1 MDNLKGF
8 SEKCFS
14 GVMHFDFIATDS
26 VKIAAYPHK
35 LPQNPQNICPL
46 KLLLFRTQKE
56 LAKSGNYD
64 I

>member
-35 LPQNPQNICPL
+35 LPQNPPIICHL
-46 KLLLFRTQKE
+46 KLLLFRTEKGIGKVWE
-56 LAKSGNYD
+56 L
-64 I
+64 